1 MSKAKGKQS
10 NHASSGSFLFIPE
23 KYRDGAYII
32 ALIITVILFLSPALF
47 TGGNFNA
54 SDNIA
59 SASFETFLNK
69 AKEQGE
75 FPQWLPYIFSG
86 LPSYAALLTTG
97 ERSWDFLA
105 TMYFGTAKLFG
116 GIFNNDAARIAF
128 HYMMYAIGMYLLMR
142 SKGKERFISFAV
154 GFAAVFSQYEANCFG
169 NVSIHSSFP

>member
-10 NHASSGSFLFIPE
+10 HRASESGSLLFIPE
-23 KYRDGAYII
+23 KYRDGAYIT
-32 ALIITVILFLSPALF
+32 ALIIAVILFLSPALF

-86 LPSYAALLTTG
+86 LPSYA
-97 ERSWDFLA
+97 EYS
-105 TMYFGTAKLFG
+105 TMMPQEL
-116 GIFNNDAARIAF
+116 
-128 HYMMYAIGMYLLMR
+128 H
-142 SKGKERFISFAV
+142 FI
-154 GFAAVFSQYEANCFG
+154 
-169 NVSIHSSFP
+169 I